1 MFVLFVFVLCH
12 FTLSHCLIVSHTVSH
27 IVSHC
32 LIFFNTASHS
42 VSSCRSQCIHR
53 LCTMNSSLDVWCLR
67 GPLSSSVSVCFIRQ
81 VKRCHVLRSAVLH
94 IIRTVCEIQLMCCY
108 WDGHTST
115 RVSWQPTDRV
125 RTETRSWL
133 HWFYTGFYR
142 NVCIL
147 LHVYEL
153 YVCIFL

>member
-1 MFVLFVFVLCH
+1 MFVSLYTVP
-12 FTLSHCLIVSHTVSH
+12 LSHT
-27 IVSHC
+27 VSHC

-53 LCTMNSSLDVWCLR
+53 VYMMNSSLCPHRSGLWSEVNADVWCLC

-94 IIRTVCEIQLMCCY
+94 VIRTVCEIQLMCCY

-115 RVSWQPTDRV
+115 CVSWQMTDRV
-125 RTETRSWL
+125 RSETRSWL
-133 HWFYTGFYR
+133 HWCYTGFYR